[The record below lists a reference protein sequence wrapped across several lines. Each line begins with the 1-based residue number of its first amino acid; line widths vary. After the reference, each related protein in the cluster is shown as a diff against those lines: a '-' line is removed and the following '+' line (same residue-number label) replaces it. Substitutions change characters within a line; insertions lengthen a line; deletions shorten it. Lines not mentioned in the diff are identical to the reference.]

1 MTRACFEP
9 ASVFLPAIACEG
21 FAAGTG
27 PADDAADRL
36 FADFDIEILR
46 SVLFQSPPRAFFTEK
61 LVDAARQSESTASRT
76 VLLPD
81 PFRPL
86 SGATKGVGGKI
97 MEFSFAAKLRP

>member
-1 MTRACFEP
+1 MLIGPLRRH
-9 ASVFLPAIACEG
+9 VGLAIALYG
-21 FAAGTG
+21 HAVRVRLAGAY
-27 PADDAADRL
+27 PPN
-36 FADFDIEILR
+36 
-46 SVLFQSPPRAFFTEK
+46 VLFQSPPRAFFTEK

-81 PFRPL
+81 PVRPL

>member
-1 MTRACFEP
+1 VR
-9 ASVFLPAIACEG
+9 VRL
-21 FAAGTG
+21 TG
-27 PADDAADRL
+27 AYPPN
-36 FADFDIEILR
+36 E
-46 SVLFQSPPRAFFTEK
+46 LFQSPPRAFFTEK

-81 PFRPL
+81 PVRPL